1 MNLHV
6 VQRSAFAFLLM
17 VLVAAPFALG
27 QSADPRQQAAQLEQQ
42 GRDAEAA
49 AIWHSYAEAHPRDAV
64 AYAHEGQLEARAGNL
79 TAAIAAYRKAMTIA
93 PSMQGLRPNLGLVYF
108 KNGDYREAIAI
119 FEPMLKAD
127 PAGSNAQKI
136 TVLVGM
142 SYYGLAEYASAV
154 PYLKRAASA
163 DAQNLNLLFTLAQSC
178 LFAKEYPCVQDAF
191 HRMVALNGE
200 SAQADMLMGEA
211 MDAMQD
217 PVGAQKE
224 FRAAVAANPKEP
236 NVHFGLGY
244 LLWTKDQYPEAAEQ
258 FQAELV
264 NDPGHMQA
272 MLFLADAEMQMGKGD
287 DALPLLEKVV
297 KLMPKNAMARRDL
310 ATDYANHG
318 RNADAIRE
326 FEVAI
331 QLNPKDVN
339 AHWRLARLYRTMGRT
354 AEAKAEFARASSL
367 TQAKDEHLVQVLSP
381 SSGGDAEKK

>member
-1 MNLHV
+1 MAV
-6 VQRSAFAFLLM
+6 
-17 VLVAAPFALG
+17 VAAPFALG
-27 QSADPRQQAAQLEQQ
+27 QSVDPRQQAAELEQQ

-49 AIWHSYAEAHPRDAV
+49 AIWHSYAETHPRDAV
-64 AYAHEGQLEARAGNL
+64 AYAHEGQLDARAGNL
-79 TAAIAAYRKAMTIA
+79 TAAIAAYRKAMAISPA
-93 PSMQGLRPNLGLVYF
+93 MPGLRPNLGLVYF
-108 KNGDYREAIAI
+108 KNGDYRESIAI
-119 FEPMLKAD
+119 FEPMLKAN
-127 PAGSNAQKI
+127 PASPNAQKI
-136 TVLVGM
+136 TLLLGM
-142 SYYGLAEYASAV
+142 SYYGLSEYASAV

-191 HRMVALNGE
+191 HRIVALNGE

-258 FQAELV
+258 FQAELA
-264 NDPGHMQA
+264 NDPGHLQA
-272 MLFLADAEMQMGKGD
+272 MLYLADAEMQIGKAD

-318 RNADAIRE
+318 RNEDAIRE
-326 FEVAI
+326 FEEAI
-331 QLNPKDVN
+331 KLNPKDVN

-354 AEAKAEFARASSL
+354 EEAKAEFAKASSL
-367 TQAKDEHLVQVLSP
+367 TRDKDDHLVQVLSGTT
-381 SSGGDAEKK
+381 GGNAGAGKK